1 VTRAFEARGRSSVQT
16 SPFRRATGFQLG
28 WRPSLMGHFGIRPS
42 RLFHRLSRGYKQES
56 PEICGAFPVGLCR
69 RVCIFL
75 QKRGICLFIW
85 GKVLSSMSAIDRSDA
100 LRPTPSLSQEYVCW
114 SRMQAEAGQALVD
127 IVSRKEL
134 ERSAGGGLFCWGV
147 GNAPPVITAALA
159 KLNQP
164 VQAIFSIMKSR
175 PKLADAQP
183 ARVVV
188 WRKFFDQ
195 EGILRSLP
203 RHVLITSRAD
213 SAKGPKT
220 RHFAL
225 MCYSDRGLGL
235 QNGRAFDPSAFRNA
249 GGAGAPVGASQV
261 TALLRR
267 VSKSNEVADYEVNLS
282 AWLTAG
288 YWVRLA
294 DPTELSP
301 EFDRINTIKKHSAE
315 EWLEFVD
322 WARRGIDGHGPIA
335 IQQRSLI

>member
-1 VTRAFEARGRSSVQT
+1 MT
-16 SPFRRATGFQLG
+16 SLPTIDCSGAL
-28 WRPSLMGHFGIRPS
+28 
-42 RLFHRLSRGYKQES
+42 RLS
-56 PEICGAFPVGLCR
+56 P
-69 RVCIFL
+69 
-75 QKRGICLFIW
+75 
-85 GKVLSSMSAIDRSDA
+85 SSR
-100 LRPTPSLSQEYVCW
+100 EYVCW
-114 SRMQAEAGQALVD
+114 SRMQAEAGQPLTD
-127 IVSRKEL
+127 IVRRKEL

-147 GNAPPVITAALA
+147 GNAPAVMTAALA

-164 VQAIFSIMKSR
+164 VKVIFSIMKSR
-175 PKLADAQP
+175 PKLVDVQP
-183 ARVVV
+183 SRVVA

-195 EGILRSLP
+195 EGTLRSLP
-203 RHVLITSRAD
+203 RHVLVTSRAD
-213 SAKGPKT
+213 SPKGPKT

-225 MCYSDRGLGL
+225 MCYSDRGLNL

-267 VSKSNEVADYEVNLS
+267 VSESSEETDYEVNLS

-301 EFDRINTIKKHSAE
+301 EFDRVNAIKKSSAE

-322 WARRGIDGHGPIA
+322 WARRGIDGRGPVEM
-335 IQQRSLI
+335 QQGSLI